1 MKTAFTLL
9 ILFALNNV
17 YGQEPEYSFFYRV
30 YLTDKGDMNY
40 NPEDLLSAKAIIR
53 REKAGIAYPDYRDLP
68 VYKPYTEQISDSGFI
83 LHSTS
88 KWMNTAL
95 FKTNTITDASTLLN
109 LPFVSEIKKV
119 KTPGK
124 KKGFNDKLYFEVVS
138 QDFPPYDRPLTMVNG
153 YPLHDSGFDGKNVL
167 IAVLDG
173 GFINADLISSL
184 ASLRNRN
191 GIKATYDFVRNRKF
205 VYDFNNH
212 GTAVM
217 SVLAG
222 NIPQYIK
229 GTAPG
234 ADFLLLLTED
244 VRSEFPCEED
254 FWAAGAEFADSSG
267 ADIISSSLGYYNF
280 DDPDLDYKPEELDG
294 NTAFVTRVA
303 DIAASKGIL
312 VVNSA
317 GNERDNAW
325 RKIIFP
331 SDGDS
336 VLAIAAVDGDN
347 YISSFSSA
355 GPASDGRIK
364 PDNAA
369 LGVYVPVQITQGFIG
384 RSNGTSFSCPILSGM
399 AACLIQAVP
408 GALNTEVIDAFH
420 TSGDRYNSP
429 DSLFGYG
436 IPDMAAALTEL
447 QDRYVTKPDEEIVA
461 GPNPTTGDVEIIFD
475 ESPENL
481 VIEIITISGKTI
493 YRKEINNYAGRTLRI
508 TELRN
513 REQGIYFIRLIKES
527 GTVVRKIIKLRN

>member
-1 MKTAFTLL
+1 MKTAFTFL
-9 ILFALNNV
+9 ILFAVNNV
-17 YGQEPEYSFFYRV
+17 YGQETEYSFFYRV
-30 YLTDKGDMNY
+30 YMTDKGDINY
-40 NPEDLLSAKAIIR
+40 NPGDLLSAKAIMR
-53 REKAGIAYPDYRDLP
+53 REKAGIPYPDFRDLP
-68 VYKPYTEQISDSGFI
+68 VYQPYIEQISDSGFI

-95 FKTNTITDASTLLN
+95 FKTNTITDASALLN

-124 KKGFNDKLYFEVVS
+124 KDGFNNKLYFEVVS
-138 QDFPPYDRPLTMVNG
+138 QDFPPYDRPVTMVNG
-153 YPLHDSGFDGKNVL
+153 YPLHDSGYDGKNVL

-173 GFINADLISSL
+173 GFTDADLISSL
-184 ASLRNRN
+184 ASLRNRK
-191 GIKATYDFVRNRKF
+191 GIKATYDFVRNKKF

-222 NIPQYIK
+222 DIPQYIK

-244 VRSEFPCEED
+244 VGSEFPCEED
-254 FWAAGAEFADSSG
+254 FWAAGAEFADSAG
-267 ADIISSSLGYYNF
+267 ADIISSSLGYYTF
-280 DDPDLDYKPEELDG
+280 DDPDLDYKPEDLDG
-294 NTAFVTRVA
+294 NTAFITRVA

-317 GNERDNAW
+317 GNERDNPW

-336 VLAIAAVDGDN
+336 VLAIAAVDGN
-347 YISSFSSA
+347 NNISSFSSA

-369 LGVYVPVQITQGFIG
+369 LGVYVPVQTTQGFIG
-384 RSNGTSFSCPILSGM
+384 RSNGTSFSCPVLSGM
-399 AACLIQAVP
+399 AACLLQAVP
-408 GALNTEVIDAFH
+408 EALNTEVIDAFH
-420 TSGDRYNSP
+420 SSGDRFNSP

-436 IPDMAAALTEL
+436 IPDMVAALTEL
-447 QDRYVTKPDEEIVA
+447 QDRYVNKPDEEIVA
-461 GPNPTTGDVEIIFD
+461 GPNPTTGDIELIFD
-475 ESPENL
+475 QRPENL
-481 VIEIITISGKTI
+481 VIEIITLSGKII
-493 YRKEINNYAGRTLRI
+493 YRKEIKNYAGRTLQI

-513 REQGIYFIRLIKES
+513 REQGIYFIRLIKKS